1 MSDSISTA
9 GESLEYRTEVKQL
22 LDILAHSLYTD
33 RAIFLRELIS
43 NASDALNRIQFELL
57 TNHEVVDAEAELAI
71 RLRADATGRTLT
83 ISDTGIG
90 MNRAELIENLGTIA
104 HSGARAFLLNAGKG
118 QAAQEEIIGQFGV
131 GFYSVFM
138 VADRVTVTS
147 RSFRPDEEAWRWSST
162 GDSIFTLEPATKS
175 TRGTEIHI
183 HLKEDAAEFAQAW
196 RLESTIRKH
205 SNYVSF
211 PIFVEQVE
219 NAENGGTVA
228 EAAEAAEA
236 VQEAPQA
243 VNRRTALWRQN
254 PSGVQPDEYTDF
266 YQQLTLAD
274 DEPLLHLHIVTDA
287 PVNLRALIFV
297 PGTRE
302 RTQAHLRPEYG
313 LTLYSRKVLIQEHN
327 KELLPEHL
335 RFVEGVVDSEDL
347 PLNVSRETVQG
358 NPLMRQ
364 MRRALTGR
372 VHKEIK
378 ALAENDAEK
387 FRRFWE
393 EFGIFVKEGV
403 VTDPASQELLVDLL
417 RFRSS
422 RTGNDGW
429 VSLKEYAARMQE
441 GQEVIYYVLGGDLKS
456 LAHSPHLDYFRAHDI
471 EVLYL
476 VDAIDGFVT
485 TSLRDYEGKAL
496 QNVDDANLVLPADDE
511 SAVQPASDAAPV
523 SSAQFDALVKRFLS
537 VLGDRVKSV
546 REAKVLV
553 DSPCRLVSDEESY
566 ERDLERFR
574 RLTEEGY
581 TAPAKVL
588 ELNRKHAIIANL
600 ALALEKNPNE
610 PLLPAA
616 IEQLFDNA
624 LLLEGLH
631 ANPVEMVAHIQQLL
645 AAAVAAK
652 A

>member
-162 GDSIFTLEPATKS
+162 GDSSFTLEPATKS